1 MFIVVTGLPRSGTS
15 MMMRML
21 KEGGIPIL
29 TDNKRQPDEH
39 NPYGY
44 FELEKVKYDL
54 SWLNEAEEKA
64 VKLVTMLLRKL
75 PSDREF
81 YVIFMERNISEVVK
95 SQKEMLE
102 KSGKKMKYLEEELKK
117 IYLSHLKEIKQWISK
132 KNNLK
137 VLYVSYNEVIENPK
151 KVALRIKEFLGKD
164 MNIEKMIKA
173 VDKRLYRKKEKSD
186 RIEEYSEV
194 LKREDEEKIKEQL
207 EALGYL

>member
-1 MFIVVTGLPRSGTS
+1 MSIIVTGLPRSGTS

-54 SWLNEAEEKA
+54 SWVSEAEGKA
-64 VKLVTMLLRKL
+64 VKLVTMLLKKL
-75 PSDREF
+75 PSDNEF
-81 YVIFMERNISEVVK
+81 YVIFMERNISEIVK

-102 KSGKKMKYLEEELKK
+102 KNGKKMKYPEEELEK
-117 IYLSHLKEIKQWISK
+117 IYLSHLKEIKQWISEK
-132 KNNLK
+132 DNFK
-137 VLYVSYNEVIENPK
+137 VLYVSYNEAIENPK
-151 KVALRIKEFLGKD
+151 KIALKIKEFLRKD
-164 MNIEKMIKA
+164 MNIERMIKA
-173 VDKRLYRKKEKSD
+173 VDKKLYRKKAKEKD
-186 RIEEYSEV
+186 IEEQQV
-194 LKREDEEKIKEQL
+194 KREDEEKIKEQL

>member
-1 MFIVVTGLPRSGTS
+1 MSIVVTGLPRSGTS

-29 TDNKRQPDEH
+29 TDNKRQSDER

-75 PSDREF
+75 PSDRKF
-81 YVIFMERNISEVVK
+81 YVIFMERNINEVVK

-102 KSGKKMKYLEEELKK
+102 KSGKEMKYPEEELEK
-117 IYLSHLKEIKQWISK
+117 IYLSHLKEIKQWISEK
-132 KNNLK
+132 DNLK

-151 KVALRIKEFLGKD
+151 KIALKIKEFLGKD
-164 MNIEKMIKA
+164 MNIEGMIKA
-173 VDKRLYRKKEKSD
+173 VDKKLYRKKAKEEN
-186 RIEEYSEV
+186 IEEKEV

>member
-1 MFIVVTGLPRSGTS
+1 MSIVVTGLPRSGTS

-21 KEGGIPIL
+21 KEGGIQIL

-75 PSDREF
+75 PSDRKF
-81 YVIFMERNISEVVK
+81 YVIFMERNINEVVK

-102 KSGKKMKYLEEELKK
+102 KSGKEMKYPEEELEK
-117 IYLSHLKEIKQWISK
+117 IYLSHLKEIKQWISEK
-132 KNNLK
+132 DNLK

-151 KVALRIKEFLGKD
+151 KIALKIKEFLGKD
-164 MNIEKMIKA
+164 MNIEGMIKA
-173 VDKRLYRKKEKSD
+173 VDKKLYRKKAKEEN
-186 RIEEYSEV
+186 IEEKEV